1 MSTKTIKTFAAGA
14 LIASALFT
22 NANAD
27 EIKPYVGLEVS
38 TLKADIATINGF
50 DYGQVYEDQYN
61 AISPYFGARIG
72 KHFGLEAGYTQT
84 SSESKAAS
92 GVISGITVS
101 TDIETELSA
110 LTLDALGYYPVSK
123 NLELIGQAGFG
134 FYEVDTSGTVTVS
147 SSTPVPIAGSD
158 DSIGYR
164 VGAGF
169 LYNINDK
176 FAVRTLVRHT
186 ILDFDVVDSATSVS
200 VGGSYNF

>member
-1 MSTKTIKTFAAGA
+1 MTIKSLMLA
-14 LIASALFT
+14 LASST
-22 NANAD
+22 IIISSANAV
-27 EIKPYVGLEVS
+27 EIKPYVGFEVTS
-38 TLKADIATINGF
+38 LKADIATINGF

-61 AISPYFGARIG
+61 AIAPYFGARIG
-72 KHFGLEAGYTQT
+72 NHFGLEAGYTQS

-101 TDIETELSA
+101 SDIETEISA
-110 LTLDALGYYPVSK
+110 LTLDALGYYPINK

-169 LYNINDK
+169 QYNINDK

-186 ILDFDVVDSATSVS
+186 ILDFDVVDSATSLS